1 MTADEAAREIADLRK
16 RVQRLEDALE
26 GLLLY
31 RPRLVAGL
39 GAPDQP
45 VARREAVQKWVE
57 ADRWP
62 PGATFGG
69 WR

>member
-1 MTADEAAREIADLRK
+1 MSPDEAAREIADLRK

-26 GLLLY
+26 GLFIH
-31 RPRLVAGL
+31 RPRLVDGL
-39 GAPDQP
+39 CRPGPP
-45 VARREAVQKWVE
+45 VARPEPEEQRWGGT
-57 ADRWP
+57 WP